1 MQVVKRFLVATAP
14 ITISA
19 IVAMILSPTYVRGHG
34 NEKGTATA
42 SFQGGTVAIEYMRPT
57 LKGRDLLSQ
66 ITPGSYWRL
75 GADQATTL
83 TTDVELRIGDGQSVA
98 AGKYTL
104 VLKFLGDDK
113 WSLIIADGAA
123 RGSWEPQGLVAEV
136 SMVTNKLDASVEAL
150 TIKLSS
156 EENRG
161 RLIIEW
167 GETQM
172 VADFTAA

>member
-1 MQVVKRFLVATAP
+1 MQVVKGFLVATAVA
-14 ITISA
+14 IGA
-19 IVAMILSPTYVRGHG
+19 IVAMILLPTYVQGHG
-34 NEKGTATA
+34 NERGTATA
-42 SFQGGTVAIEYMRPT
+42 SFQGGTVAIEYGRPT

-66 ITPGSYWRL
+66 VTPGSYWRL

-83 TTDVELRIGDGQSVA
+83 TTDVGLTIGDGQSVA

-104 VLKFLGDDK
+104 FLKFVGDDK
-113 WSLIIADGAA
+113 WSLIVADGAA
-123 RGSWEPQGLVAEV
+123 RGEPRGLVAEV
-136 SMVTNKLDASVEAL
+136 SLVTNKLDASVEAL

-172 VADFTAA
+172 VADFAAA